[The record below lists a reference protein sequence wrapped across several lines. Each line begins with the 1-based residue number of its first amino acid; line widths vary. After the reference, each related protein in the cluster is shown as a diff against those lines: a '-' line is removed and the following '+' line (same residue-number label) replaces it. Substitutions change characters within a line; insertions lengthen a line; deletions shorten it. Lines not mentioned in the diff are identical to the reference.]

1 MSYFLPDSFQ
11 AFLPDLIQLLYLVAT
26 GFFIVGIKRLG
37 SPATAR
43 FGNRLA
49 SIGMLIGVAVT
60 LFDRE
65 IVTFEFIIAGVVIG
79 ALIGVFAARK
89 VQMTAMPEMVAILN
103 GLGGVHPP
111 LLHGEKSPGS
121 THNCWN
127 CMFSRPQASVYLS
140 GRSLSPEVL

>member
-79 ALIGVFAARK
+79 ALIGVFSARK
-89 VQMTAMPEMVAILN
+89 VQISAMPALVAILN
-103 GLGGVHPP
+103 GLGGGAAALVACGEVNRINPQ
-111 LLHGEKSPGS
+111 LLDQHVLATPG
-121 THNCWN
+121 
-127 CMFSRPQASVYLS
+127 LS
-140 GRSLSPEVL
+140 ILYSAG

>member
-43 FGNRLA
+43 SGNRLA

-79 ALIGVFAARK
+79 ALIGVFVERK
-89 VQMTAMPEMVAILN
+89 FLMTDISDMFVILN
-103 GLGGVHPP
+103 CI
-111 LLHGEKSPGS
+111 GED
-121 THNCWN
+121 
-127 CMFSRPQASVYLS
+127 
-140 GRSLSPEVL
+140 E

>member
-79 ALIGVFAARK
+79 ALIGDFAARK
-89 VQMTAMPEMVAILN
+89 GQMTAIPEMGEMLN
-103 GLGGVHPP
+103 GLGGGASP
-111 LLHGEKSPGS
+111 LVGS
-121 THNCWN
+121 VIMNRINT
-127 CMFSRPQASVYLS
+127 
-140 GRSLSPEVL
+140 

>member
-26 GFFIVGIKRLG
+26 GFFIIGIKRLG

-65 IVTFEFIIAGVVIG
+65 IVTFEFIIAGVVVG

-89 VQMTAMPEMVAILN
+89 VQMTAMPEMVSILN
-103 GLGGVHPP
+103 GLGGRGSGV
-111 LLHGEKSPGS
+111 GAWREGTRMQPGL
-121 THNCWN
+121 
-127 CMFSRPQASVYLS
+127 RGGP
-140 GRSLSPEVL
+140 VLVSQC